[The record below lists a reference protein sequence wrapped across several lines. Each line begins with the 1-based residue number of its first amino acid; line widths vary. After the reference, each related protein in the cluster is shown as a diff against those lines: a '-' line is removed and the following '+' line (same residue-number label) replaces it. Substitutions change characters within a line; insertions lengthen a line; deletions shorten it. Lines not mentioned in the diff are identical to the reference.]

1 MLPRKLT
8 IIRLCKIPPHETI
21 ADAMPRHKQTLT
33 LVGCRSFIAERQVG
47 IYNDL
52 RTGNDV
58 IIVVVTCAIDN
69 SGAFLAALPWHRQR
83 RAITA

>member
-1 MLPRKLT
+1 
-8 IIRLCKIPPHETI
+8 
-21 ADAMPRHKQTLT
+21 MPRHKQTLT

-69 SGAFLAALPWHRQR
+69 SGAFLAALPWHRLQ
-83 RAITA
+83 RAITAA